1 MKTRFK
7 EKVEQAIGH
16 AMSHTKPYDWD
27 NVFIDAVSKIT
38 AYHQDDINE
47 LKVKFK
53 ELFNLQESYIKFLDE
68 YQRDNA
74 YPMGIHDSDN
84 QTIYENHIGDL
95 QRDINKLIDRIEGT
109 DTDENT
115 KDGDTI

>member
-53 ELFNLQESYIKFLDE
+53 ELVRIMAEYDFERIKKNSFNND
-68 YQRDNA
+68 
-74 YPMGIHDSDN
+74 MGSI
-84 QTIYENHIGDL
+84 
-95 QRDINKLIDRIEGT
+95 
-109 DTDENT
+109 
-115 KDGDTI
+115 